1 MVFDKMNL
9 VEILK
14 YIALLM
20 ILKIQE
26 KTFNFRFN
34 MLTPIFPETIKNSGS
49 TEYKHITDKSFH
61 SGILEPKSFSFALQ
75 IRVIYHYDSFTNSKV
90 FKGLKLKALVNSKMP
105 GICFS

>member
-34 MLTPIFPETIKNSGS
+34 MLTPILPETIKNSGS
-49 TEYKHITDKSFH
+49 TEYKHITD
-61 SGILEPKSFSFALQ
+61 
-75 IRVIYHYDSFTNSKV
+75 RVFTRG
-90 FKGLKLKALVNSKMP
+90 F
-105 GICFS
+105 